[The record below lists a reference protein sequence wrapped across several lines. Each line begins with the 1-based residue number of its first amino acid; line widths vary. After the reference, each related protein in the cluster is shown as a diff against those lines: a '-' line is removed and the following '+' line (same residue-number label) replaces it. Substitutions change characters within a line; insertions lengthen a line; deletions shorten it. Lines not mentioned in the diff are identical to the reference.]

1 MSTNFEVILF
11 EQGRSF
17 EPSCMTNAFGTL
29 GESSG
34 VVLCSTELSLRCGQR
49 RTQGRHLWNT
59 STTAADKRRSDPY
72 TGQVECNLPGLGL
85 DSDSSDSLS
94 SESESSD
101 LSDQGIIDFPDIV
114 TCVRG

>member
-34 VVLCSTELSLRCGQR
+34 VVLCSTELSLRCVTKKNAR
-49 RTQGRHLWNT
+49 
-59 STTAADKRRSDPY
+59 AAPLEYLHHRSRQA
-72 TGQVECNLPGLGL
+72 TLG
-85 DSDSSDSLS
+85 SLHW
-94 SESESSD
+94 
-101 LSDQGIIDFPDIV
+101 PDRV
-114 TCVRG
+114 QPPRARLGF